1 MTEDEFLALPDDGI
15 ERWLIDGKVMEF
27 GEMTKR
33 NRFHSV
39 AMARITKF
47 LDNWLDTRPEMGGEV
62 LCGEAGVCLPGG
74 KVVGVD
80 VAYVSA
86 VALQNEVDESTII
99 VGTPT
104 LIVEILSPSDKN
116 ETWKKK
122 LGVYSTAAVP
132 IVWKVDPDDRTV
144 TVYRHGQPP
153 LLFNETQELTA
164 EPELPGFHVRV
175 ADLFGR

>member
-1 MTEDEFLALPDDGI
+1 MSTATVPPLSGTIAPSSLHGRKMTEDEFLALPDDGI

-80 VAYVSA
+80 
-86 VALQNEVDESTII
+86 
-99 VGTPT
+99 
-104 LIVEILSPSDKN
+104 
-116 ETWKKK
+116 
-122 LGVYSTAAVP
+122 
-132 IVWKVDPDDRTV
+132 
-144 TVYRHGQPP
+144 
-153 LLFNETQELTA
+153 
-164 EPELPGFHVRV
+164 
-175 ADLFGR
+175 